1 MTPEELARIH
11 TASFTTP
18 RPWRADEFTD
28 LLRDPANFLIAGED
42 GFILGRT
49 ILDEAELLTLA
60 VAPEARQRGIG
71 AKLLSAFETAAQERG
86 AATAFLEVASNNTPA
101 LALYHR
107 AEWQDAGRR
116 RNYYAAGLDAVV
128 MRKVLPES

>member
-1 MTPEELARIH
+1 MTPEELAHIH
-11 TASFTTP
+11 AASFTHP
-18 RPWRADEFTD
+18 RPWSAAEFAA
-28 LLRDPANFLIAGED
+28 LLRDPANFLIARED

-60 VAPEARQRGIG
+60 VAPEARQRGFG
-71 AKLLSAFETAAQERG
+71 TMLLHAFEIAARERG
-86 AATAFLEVASNNTPA
+86 AATAFLEVASTNATA

-107 AEWQDAGRR
+107 AAWQDAGRR

-128 MRKVLPES
+128 MRKVLQDS